1 MKTANYTGT
10 QTATGGNGKY
20 PLSTETLDF
29 IQEQIHLLEA
39 LAGIGGTNY
48 ILRLPDN
55 GLDGVA
61 VIYHDPKTDTT
72 ARKGESELLYIA
84 ATPVYSASMK
94 YLSVKTTTETV
105 TADGEKYLEARVLRT
120 AQFTAKAVAD
130 QNVENYALSGFA
142 NISGSTVAAFPTNA
156 ALAAQLKNVGPMV
169 LTYLKDILAEKLT
182 AKTQR
187 GVTREQLDKL
197 KTACVLSCVDSYAFF
212 GQTAYTVVVTEQGGS
227 MVRQELIQGQDQHYV
242 RTYSGGAWGAWV
254 QQLETAMHLDVK
266 IVGSTVY
273 LRHGALPD
281 DCDIV
286 LLRKKKRSAR
296 RATGGPNSY
305 AKNRGIVK
313 KRQPKRQYVHF
324 KGIRLTKGEP
334 GKWYVPRCLTVADKA
349 KDGNLIGKEMP
360 TLCASLFYVGAD
372 GMNRVQGVRKKL
384 VLKTTANKKG
394 TAHRA
399 FVPIGVQIARLKPTG
414 GKDSGGEIVRM
425 KYRVS
430 QEGQRDPKTQKMTY
444 SWRRTFSQD

>member
-48 ILRLPDN
+48 ILRLPGN
-55 GLDGVA
+55 GLGGVA

-72 ARKGESELLYIA
+72 ARKGEAEIVYIA
-84 ATPVYSASMK
+84 ASPVYSATMK
-94 YLSVKTTTETV
+94 YLSVKTTAETI
-105 TADGEKYLEARVLRT
+105 TADGERYLEARVVRT
-120 AQFTAKAVAD
+120 AQFSAKTVAGA
-130 QNVENYALSGFA
+130 ENYILSGFA
-142 NISGSTVAAFPTNA
+142 NLTGGTFAAFPTNA
-156 ALAAQLKNVGPMV
+156 SLAARLKNVGPTV

-182 AKTQR
+182 AKTQK

-212 GQTAYTVVVTEQGGS
+212 GSTAYTVVVTEQGGT
-227 MVRQELIQGQDQHYV
+227 MVRQELIQGQDQRYV
-242 RTYSGGAWGAWV
+242 RTFNGATWGTWV

-273 LRHGALPD
+273 LRHGALPS

-305 AKNRGIVK
+305 TKNRGKVK

-324 KGIRLTKGEP
+324 KGIKLTKGEP
-334 GKWYVPRCLTVADKA
+334 GKWYVPKCIAVADKA

-384 VLKTTANKKG
+384 ILKSTANKKG

-430 QEGQRDPKTQKMTY
+430 QEGHRDPKTKKISY

>member
-48 ILRLPDN
+48 ILRLPSN

-72 ARKGESELLYIA
+72 ARKGEAEIVYIA
-84 ATPVYSASMK
+84 ASPVYSATMK
-94 YLSVKTTTETV
+94 YLSVKTTAETI
-105 TADGEKYLEARVLRT
+105 TADGERYLEARVVRT
-120 AQFTAKAVAD
+120 AQFSAKTVAGA
-130 QNVENYALSGFA
+130 ENYILSGFA
-142 NISGSTVAAFPTNA
+142 NLTGGTFAAFPTNA
-156 ALAAQLKNVGPMV
+156 SLAAQLKNVGPTV

-182 AKTQR
+182 AKTQK

-212 GQTAYTVVVTEQGGS
+212 GSTAYTVVVTEQGGT
-227 MVRQELIQGQDQHYV
+227 MVRQELIQGQDQRYV
-242 RTYSGGAWGAWV
+242 RTFNGSTWGTWV

-273 LRHGALPD
+273 LRHGALPS

-305 AKNRGIVK
+305 TKNRGKVK

-324 KGIRLTKGEP
+324 KGIKLTKGEP
-334 GKWYVPRCLTVADKA
+334 GKWYVPKCIAVADKA

-384 VLKTTANKKG
+384 ILKSTANKKG

-430 QEGQRDPKTQKMTY
+430 QEGHRDPKTKKISY

>member
-48 ILRLPDN
+48 ILRLPSN

-61 VIYHDPKTDTT
+61 VIYHAPKTDTT
-72 ARKGESELLYIA
+72 ARKGEAEIVYIA
-84 ATPVYSASMK
+84 ASPVYSATMK
-94 YLSVKTTTETV
+94 YLSVKTTAETI
-105 TADGEKYLEARVLRT
+105 TADGERYLEARVVRT
-120 AQFTAKAVAD
+120 AQFSAKTVAGA
-130 QNVENYALSGFA
+130 ENYILSGFA
-142 NISGSTVAAFPTNA
+142 NLTRGTFAAFPTNA
-156 ALAAQLKNVGPMV
+156 SLAAQLKNVGPTV

-182 AKTQR
+182 AKTQK

-212 GQTAYTVVVTEQGGS
+212 GSTAYTVVVTEQGGT
-227 MVRQELIQGQDQHYV
+227 MVRQELIQGQDQRYV
-242 RTYSGGAWGAWV
+242 RTFNGSTWGTWV

-273 LRHGALPD
+273 LRHGALPS

-305 AKNRGIVK
+305 TKNRGKVK

-324 KGIRLTKGEP
+324 KGIKLTKGEP
-334 GKWYVPRCLTVADKA
+334 GKWYVPKCIAVADKA

-384 VLKTTANKKG
+384 ILKSTANKKG

-430 QEGQRDPKTQKMTY
+430 QEGHRDPKTKKISY

>member
-48 ILRLPDN
+48 ILRLPGN
-55 GLDGVA
+55 GLGGVA

-72 ARKGESELLYIA
+72 ARKGEAEIVYIA
-84 ATPVYSASMK
+84 ASPVYSATMK
-94 YLSVKTTTETV
+94 YLSVKTTAETI
-105 TADGEKYLEARVLRT
+105 TADGERYLEARVVRT
-120 AQFTAKAVAD
+120 AQFSAKTVAGA
-130 QNVENYALSGFA
+130 ENYILSGFA
-142 NISGSTVAAFPTNA
+142 NLTGGTFAAFPTNA
-156 ALAAQLKNVGPMV
+156 SLAARLKNVGPTV

-182 AKTQR
+182 AKTQK

-212 GQTAYTVVVTEQGGS
+212 GSTAYTVVVTEQGGT
-227 MVRQELIQGQDQHYV
+227 MVRQELIQGQDQRYV
-242 RTYSGGAWGAWV
+242 RTFNGATWGTWV

-273 LRHGALPD
+273 LRHGALSS

-305 AKNRGIVK
+305 TKNRGKVK

-324 KGIRLTKGEP
+324 KGIKLTKGEP
-334 GKWYVPRCLTVADKA
+334 GKWYVPKCIAVADKA
-349 KDGNLIGKEMP
+349 KDSNLIGKEMP

-384 VLKTTANKKG
+384 ILKSTSNKKG

-430 QEGQRDPKTQKMTY
+430 QEGHRDPKTKKISY

>member
-10 QTATGGNGKY
+10 QTASGGNGKY
-20 PLSTETLDF
+20 PLSTETLEF

-48 ILRLPDN
+48 ILRLPGG

-72 ARKGESELLYIA
+72 PNKGESELLYISQ
-84 ATPVYSASMK
+84 TPGFSASMK
-94 YLSVKTTTETV
+94 YLSVKTKTETI

-120 AQFTAKAVAD
+120 AQFSAAKLSGD
-130 QNVENYALSGFA
+130 VENYPLSTFA
-142 NISGSTVAAFPTNA
+142 NITGGSVGTFPTNA
-156 ALAAQLKNVGPMV
+156 ALAAQLKNVGPTV
-169 LTYLKDILAEKLT
+169 LNYLKDILAEKLT
-182 AKTQR
+182 AKTQK
-187 GVTREQLDKL
+187 GVTREQADKL

-212 GQTAYTVVVTEQGGS
+212 GMTSYTLVVTEQGSGT
-227 MVRQELIQGQDQHYV
+227 VRQELIQGHDQRYV
-242 RTYSGGAWGAWV
+242 RTYSGGAWGGWV

-266 IVGSTVY
+266 IVGSKVY
-273 LRHGALPD
+273 LRHGALPS

-305 AKNRGIVK
+305 AKNRGKVK

-324 KGIRLTKGEP
+324 KGITLTKGES
-334 GKWYVPRCLTVADKA
+334 GKWYVPKCLTVADKA
-349 KDGNLIGKEMP
+349 KDGDLIGKEMP
-360 TLCASLFYVGAD
+360 SLCSSLFYVGT
-372 GMNRVQGVRKKL
+372 GGYCRVQGCRKRL
-384 VLKTTANKKG
+384 VLKSTTNKKG

-430 QEGQRDPKTQKMTY
+430 QEGKRDPKTKKITY

>member
-48 ILRLPDN
+48 ILRLPGN

-72 ARKGESELLYIA
+72 ARKGETELLYIA
-84 ATPVYSASMK
+84 AAPAYSATMK
-94 YLSVKTTTETV
+94 YLTVKTTAETV

-120 AQFTAKAVAD
+120 AQFSAKAVAGA
-130 QNVENYALSGFA
+130 ENYALSSFA
-142 NISGSTVAAFPTNA
+142 NITGSTFAAFPTNA
-156 ALAAQLKNVGPMV
+156 ALAAQLKNVGPTV

-182 AKTQR
+182 AKTQK

-212 GQTAYTVVVTEQGGS
+212 GMTAYTVVVTEQGSS
-227 MVRQELIQGQDQHYV
+227 MVRQEIIQGQDQRYV
-242 RTYSGGAWGAWV
+242 RTFSGGAWGAWV

-305 AKNRGIVK
+305 AKNRGKVK

-324 KGIRLTKGEP
+324 KGIKLSKGEP
-334 GKWYVPRCLTVADKA
+334 GKWYVPKCVAVTDRA

-360 TLCASLFYVGAD
+360 TLCASLF
-372 GMNRVQGVRKKL
+372 L
-384 VLKTTANKKG
+384 SLI
-394 TAHRA
+394 H
-399 FVPIGVQIARLKPTG
+399 I
-414 GKDSGGEIVRM
+414 
-425 KYRVS
+425 
-430 QEGQRDPKTQKMTY
+430 
-444 SWRRTFSQD
+444 

>member
-48 ILRLPDN
+48 ILRLPSN

-61 VIYHDPKTDTT
+61 VIYHAPKTDTT
-72 ARKGESELLYIA
+72 ARKGEAEIVYIA
-84 ATPVYSASMK
+84 ASPVYSATMK
-94 YLSVKTTTETV
+94 YLSVKTTAETI
-105 TADGEKYLEARVLRT
+105 TADGERYLEARVVRT
-120 AQFTAKAVAD
+120 AQFSAKTVAGA
-130 QNVENYALSGFA
+130 ENYILSGFA
-142 NISGSTVAAFPTNA
+142 NLTGGTFAAFPTNA
-156 ALAAQLKNVGPMV
+156 SLAAQLKNVGPTV

-182 AKTQR
+182 AKTQK

-212 GQTAYTVVVTEQGGS
+212 GSTAYTVVVTEQGGT
-227 MVRQELIQGQDQHYV
+227 MVRQELIQGQDQRYV
-242 RTYSGGAWGAWV
+242 RTFNGSTWGTWV

-273 LRHGALPD
+273 LRHGALPS

-305 AKNRGIVK
+305 TKNRGKVK

-324 KGIRLTKGEP
+324 KGIKLTKGEP
-334 GKWYVPRCLTVADKA
+334 GKWYVPKCIAVADKA

-384 VLKTTANKKG
+384 ILKSTANKKG

-430 QEGQRDPKTQKMTY
+430 QEGHRDPKTKKISY

>member
-39 LAGIGGTNY
+39 LAGVGGTNY
-48 ILRLPDN
+48 ILRLPGG

-72 ARKGESELLYIA
+72 DRKGETELLYISQA
-84 ATPVYSASMK
+84 PGYSAAMK
-94 YLSVKTTTETV
+94 FLTVKTTAETV

-120 AQFTAKAVAD
+120 AQFSAKGMAGA
-130 QNVENYALSGFA
+130 NAESYPLSGFA
-142 NISGSTVAAFPTNA
+142 NFTGSTFNAFPTNA
-156 ALAAQLKNVGPMV
+156 ALAAQLKNVGPTV
-169 LTYLKDILAEKLT
+169 LNYLKDILAEKLT
-182 AKTQR
+182 AKTQK

-212 GQTAYTVVVTEQGGS
+212 GMTGYTVVVTEQGG
-227 MVRQELIQGQDQHYV
+227 MVRQELIQGQDQRYV
-242 RTYSGGAWGAWV
+242 RTFSGGAWSAWV
-254 QQLETAMHLDVK
+254 QRLETAMHLDVK
-266 IVGSTVY
+266 IVGSKVY
-273 LRHGALPD
+273 LRHGALPA

-286 LLRKKKRSAR
+286 LLRKKKRSAK

-305 AKNRGIVK
+305 TKNRGKVK

-334 GKWYVPRCLTVADKA
+334 GKWYVPKCLSVADRA
-349 KDGNLIGKEMP
+349 KDGDLIGKEMP
-360 TLCASLFYVGAD
+360 TLCASLFYVGA
-372 GMNRVQGVRKKL
+372 GGFCRVQGCRKRL

-430 QEGQRDPKTQKMTY
+430 QEGVRDPKTQKMTY

>member
-48 ILRLPDN
+48 ILRLPGN

-72 ARKGESELLYIA
+72 ARKGEAEIVYIA
-84 ATPVYSASMK
+84 ASPVYSATMK
-94 YLSVKTTTETV
+94 YLSVKTTAETI
-105 TADGEKYLEARVLRT
+105 TADGERYLEARVVRT
-120 AQFTAKAVAD
+120 AQFSAKTVAGA
-130 QNVENYALSGFA
+130 ENYILSGFA
-142 NISGSTVAAFPTNA
+142 NLTGGAFAAFPTNA
-156 ALAAQLKNVGPMV
+156 SLAAQLKNVGPTV

-182 AKTQR
+182 AKTQK

-212 GQTAYTVVVTEQGGS
+212 GSTAYTVVVTEQGGT
-227 MVRQELIQGQDQHYV
+227 MVRQELIQGQDQRYV
-242 RTYSGGAWGAWV
+242 RTFNGATWGTWV

-273 LRHGALPD
+273 LRHGALPS

-305 AKNRGIVK
+305 TKNRGKVK

-324 KGIRLTKGEP
+324 KGIKLTKGEP
-334 GKWYVPRCLTVADKA
+334 GKWYVPKCIAVADKA

-384 VLKTTANKKG
+384 ILKSTANKKG

-430 QEGQRDPKTQKMTY
+430 QEGHRDPKTKKLSY

>member
-48 ILRLPDN
+48 ILRLPGN

-84 ATPVYSASMK
+84 AAPAYSATMK
-94 YLSVKTTTETV
+94 YLAVKTTAETV

-120 AQFTAKAVAD
+120 AQFSAKAVAGA
-130 QNVENYALSGFA
+130 ENYALGSFA
-142 NISGSTVAAFPTNA
+142 NITGGTFAAFPTNA
-156 ALAAQLKNVGPMV
+156 ALAAQLKNVGPTV

-182 AKTQR
+182 AKTQK

-212 GQTAYTVVVTEQGGS
+212 GMTAYTVVVTEQGGS
-227 MVRQELIQGQDQHYV
+227 MVRQEIIQGQDRHYV
-242 RTYSGGAWGAWV
+242 RTFSGGAWGAWV

-266 IVGSTVY
+266 IVGSKVY
-273 LRHGALPD
+273 LRHGALSD

-305 AKNRGIVK
+305 AKNRGKVK

-324 KGIRLTKGEP
+324 KGIKLSKGEP
-334 GKWYVPRCLTVADKA
+334 GKWYVPKCVAVADRA

-372 GMNRVQGVRKKL
+372 GISRVQGVRKKL
-384 VLKTTANKKG
+384 ILKSTTNKKG

-430 QEGQRDPKTQKMTY
+430 QEGQRNPITKKITY

>member
-48 ILRLPDN
+48 ILRLPGN

-72 ARKGESELLYIA
+72 ARKGETELLYIA
-84 ATPVYSASMK
+84 AAPAYSATMK
-94 YLSVKTTTETV
+94 YLTVKTTAETV

-120 AQFTAKAVAD
+120 AQFSAKAVAGA
-130 QNVENYALSGFA
+130 ENYALSSFA
-142 NISGSTVAAFPTNA
+142 NITGSTFAAFPTNA
-156 ALAAQLKNVGPMV
+156 ALAAQLKNVGPTV

-182 AKTQR
+182 AKTQK

-212 GQTAYTVVVTEQGGS
+212 GMTAYTVVVTEQGSS
-227 MVRQELIQGQDQHYV
+227 MVRQEIIQGQDQRYV
-242 RTYSGGAWGAWV
+242 RTFSGGVWGAWV

-305 AKNRGIVK
+305 AKNRGKGK

-324 KGIRLTKGEP
+324 KGIKLSKGEP
-334 GKWYVPRCLTVADKA
+334 GKWYVPKCVAVTDRA

-384 VLKTTANKKG
+384 ILKSTTNKKG

-430 QEGQRDPKTQKMTY
+430 QEGHRDPKTKKITY